1 MTDYMDEHWKEALS
15 KNRLAGFDALW
26 SLEVGWFE
34 EPNRR
39 RGGWSGVS
47 CFELQLPEGGSRTV
61 FLKRQENH
69 KTFSWKHPVAG
80 IPTFERE
87 FQRIM
92 HFRRCGIPTLKPI
105 YFAVRRDGK
114 GHRAIL
120 ATEALTGFVSLEDR
134 VRQWVTDGAPPRAV
148 RLRFMHAVADLLRRM
163 HAHRMQHNCFFPK
176 HVFTRLN
183 EDGSVDARV
192 IDLEK
197 SRWQFSRKACALR
210 DLYSLAL
217 GSLAWSRTDRLRFL
231 MAYLGTERLTPEAKA
246 LWREI
251 SVHAMQ
257 KNRINAKRSGAAG
270 KLSSSGD

>member
-1 MTDYMDEHWKEALS
+1 MTDYTDEHWKEALS
-15 KNRLAGFDALW
+15 KNNLADFDALW
-26 SLEVGWFE
+26 SLEAGWFE

-47 CFELQLPEGGSRTV
+47 SFELPLPEGGSHTV

-69 KTFSWKHPVAG
+69 KTFSWKHPIAG

-92 HFRRCGIPTLKPI
+92 HFRRCGIPTLEPVF
-105 YFAVRRDGK
+105 FAVRRHAG

-120 ATEALTGFVSLEDR
+120 ATAALTGFISLDDR
-134 VRQWVTDGAPPRAV
+134 VRQWVNNGAPPRAV
-148 RLRFMHAVADLLRRM
+148 RQRFMHAVADLLRRM

-197 SRWQFSRKACALR
+197 SRWQFSRRTCALR

-217 GSLAWSRTDRLRFL
+217 GSLAWSKTDRLRFL
-231 MAYLGTERLTPEAKA
+231 MAYLGTERLAPEAKS

-251 SVHAMQ
+251 SAHATQ
-257 KNRINAKRSGAAG
+257 KNRINAKSTGAAG
-270 KLSSSGD
+270 KFSSSDG